1 MKEEVFTITVT
12 DVERRIMINALSL
25 LKNKQICEHKS
36 YDCVEDIILK
46 LCNAETIKGRKQRYE
61 KER

>member
-1 MKEEVFTITVT
+1 MKEEVFTIMVT

-25 LKNKQICEHKS
+25 LKNKQICENKN